1 MLANVSH
8 SSIINYYF
16 LSFFLMSRSM
26 CLISLLN
33 DIDIDENVLTF
44 AMEHGFLYDK
54 QSDKVAQLV
63 RNLWTTYLLEWQSM
77 VPFGDVIKGVAENLL
92 L

>member
-44 AMEHGFLYDK
+44 AMEHGFSL
-54 QSDKVAQLV
+54 
-63 RNLWTTYLLEWQSM
+63 
-77 VPFGDVIKGVAENLL
+77 
-92 L
+92 

>member
-1 MLANVSH
+1 MKM
-8 SSIINYYF
+8 F
-16 LSFFLMSRSM
+16 LPLPWSM
-26 CLISLLN
+26 
-33 DIDIDENVLTF
+33 V
-44 AMEHGFLYDK
+44 FLYDK